1 MFIIFAV
8 VLMVMDPKAVRVG
21 ETFNPIK
28 SIISITGSVPNALFF
43 NYSKRVQDK
52 IDEKTFIFA

>member
-1 MFIIFAV
+1 
-8 VLMVMDPKAVRVG
+8 MVMDPKAVRVG